1 MPAGSLDCTFAASWV
16 FFWSFCWTGVS
27 GVPADDDDVVVLDV
41 DALVATLS
49 SGPASSASIPAST
62 LSSWNRDL
70 MLQVSTCASAAS
82 LLTSGWATWVWAH
95 GLRRPMCLHGWTVR
109 ASW

>member
-1 MPAGSLDCTFAASWV
+1 V

-49 SGPASSASIPAST
+49 A
-62 LSSWNRDL
+62 
-70 MLQVSTCASAAS
+70 
-82 LLTSGWATWVWAH
+82 WAGFVGFDPCVDAVV
-95 GLRRPMCLHGWTVR
+95 LEP
-109 ASW
+109 